1 MLITRNES
9 TPATQKPASTF
20 EVLLPAVHI
29 SAGSFFF
36 LFFFFTFS
44 QFTAGFGK
52 VIWVQQDG
60 IFLLTLLYMYLF
72 VLHERYL
79 SLVHVSDPPQ
89 CDRHPK
95 MTDDLAATLMLIILL
110 QFIVNSCWFWKMSLP
125 SFFGLMYCLG
135 TQPITAFHSGSHYI
149 TVW

>member
-1 MLITRNES
+1 MNQLQQPRS
-9 TPATQKPASTF
+9 LPVHSKSCCLLYTF
-20 EVLLPAVHI
+20 LQVAF
-29 SAGSFFF
+29 SFF
-36 LFFFFTFS
+36 FFFFTFS

>member
-60 IFLLTLLYMYLF
+60 IFFANTPLHVFVCITWTISLFSSCFRSTTMWQASKNDWWFGSNLNANYYYCSLLLI
-72 VLHERYL
+72 
-79 SLVHVSDPPQ
+79 HVDFEKCLCLRSSGWCTAWEPNPSQ
-89 CDRHPK
+89 HF
-95 MTDDLAATLMLIILL
+95 TVEVII
-110 QFIVNSCWFWKMSLP
+110 
-125 SFFGLMYCLG
+125 
-135 TQPITAFHSGSHYI
+135 
-149 TVW
+149 

>member
-60 IFLLTLLYMYLF
+60 IFFANTPLHVF
-72 VLHERYL
+72 V
-79 SLVHVSDPPQ
+79 
-89 CDRHPK
+89 C
-95 MTDDLAATLMLIILL
+95 
-110 QFIVNSCWFWKMSLP
+110 
-125 SFFGLMYCLG
+125 
-135 TQPITAFHSGSHYI
+135 IT
-149 TVW
+149 

>member
-36 LFFFFTFS
+36 LFFFFYFLS
-44 QFTAGFGK
+44 VHSRIWKGNMGAAGWNF
-52 VIWVQQDG
+52 
-60 IFLLTLLYMYLF
+60 FLLTLLYMYLF

-110 QFIVNSCWFWKMSLP
+110 QFIVNSC
-125 SFFGLMYCLG
+125 
-135 TQPITAFHSGSHYI
+135 
-149 TVW
+149 